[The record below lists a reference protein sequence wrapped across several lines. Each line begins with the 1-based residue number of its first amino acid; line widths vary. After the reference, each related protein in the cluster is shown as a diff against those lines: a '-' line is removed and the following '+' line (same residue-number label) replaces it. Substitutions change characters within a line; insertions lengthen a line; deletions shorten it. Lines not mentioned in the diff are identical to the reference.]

1 MAGHT
6 TFRQRAARGAAML
19 ARGATRLV
27 PGAKG
32 ETLPGRLALR
42 IDPTL
47 IAKLGRGLRS
57 LLVTGTNGKTTTT
70 AIARALAGERSVA
83 NHGSNLPW
91 GIASSLLAA
100 RRPARLGIFEVDEAF
115 VSEVAAALR
124 PSVLVVLNLSRDQ
137 LDRALE
143 VRRVAARIAEAA
155 ASVPIVVANA
165 SDPLVVALARSFAEV
180 RFVRGEREW
189 LGDAAACPRCGG
201 PLAMGARW
209 RCGGCGLAEPEEATE
224 VAGDGTVRRDGA
236 VLGRL
241 DLGLP
246 GSFNLLNGLAA
257 AVGVEALTGRPL
269 AEVLA
274 GARPLRGVEGR
285 YGAWL
290 VPSRRGPVELR
301 TLLAKNPAG
310 WDRMLALVAWR
321 EEAVVL
327 GLNAEI
333 ADGRDTSWIWDVDFE
348 RVAPVSVVVTGRRY
362 LDLARR
368 LEVAGVEVACASD
381 QAGALEM
388 ATARSSRVTYLGNY
402 TAFREMV
409 ALLPRAGALETA
421 WRAR

>member
-1 MAGHT
+1 MARVT
-6 TFRQRAARGAAML
+6 APRQLAARGVATL

-42 IDPTL
+42 VDPSL
-47 IAKLGRGLRS
+47 IAERGRGLRS

-70 AIARALAGERSVA
+70 AIARLLAGEPSVA

-91 GIASSLLAA
+91 GIASSLLAH

-115 VSEVAAALR
+115 VPEVAAALR
-124 PSVLVVLNLSRDQ
+124 PRVLVVLNLSRDQ

-143 VRRVAARIAEAA
+143 VRRLAARIGEAA
-155 ASVPIVVANA
+155 ESVPTIVANA
-165 SDPLVVALARSFAEV
+165 SDPLVVALAEGFDEV

-189 LGDAAACPRCGG
+189 LGDAAACPRCQGA
-201 PLAMGARW
+201 LATGTRW
-209 RCGGCGLAEPEEATE
+209 RCARCGLAEPEEATE
-224 VAGDGTVRRDGA
+224 VASDGTVRRGGE
-236 VLGRL
+236 VVGRL

-246 GSFNLLNGLAA
+246 GAFNLLNGLAA
-257 AVGVEALTGRPL
+257 AVGVEVLTGRPL
-269 AEVLA
+269 GDVLA

-290 VPSRRGPVELR
+290 VATPEGRVELR

-321 EEAVVL
+321 DEAVVL

-348 RVAPVSVVVTGRRY
+348 RVAPAGVVVTGRRY

-368 LEVAGVEVACASD
+368 LEVAGIEVACAGD
-381 QAGALEM
+381 QADALEM
-388 ATARSSRVTYLGNY
+388 AAARSPRVTYLGNY

-409 ALLPRAGALETA
+409 ALLPRAGAIESGWGT
-421 WRAR
+421 R